1 MGRRRAGCR
10 SPPNPEVYLGISGLG
25 GDRLQELAV
34 LWSLAVPLGFIP
46 WDRYPVPSPT
56 SRVFHYIGH
65 WDTVGDFLHGEGRG
79 DHAWPSMVCAAQI
92 EVGTWGGNRI
102 TERTVQMHLHRLGI
116 HCGPIDGN
124 IGSVTIAA
132 MKAMG
137 LGGVE
142 VSRVVE
148 ALSKMSAPSETPSA
162 GRVQGHLVLGGVA
175 MNAFTSGGVHTVK
188 TRNGY
193 AVTVDG
199 PERLILTVGE

>member
-1 MGRRRAGCR
+1 
-10 SPPNPEVYLGISGLG
+10 
-25 GDRLQELAV
+25 
-34 LWSLAVPLGFIP
+34 
-46 WDRYPVPSPT
+46 
-56 SRVFHYIGH
+56 
-65 WDTVGDFLHGEGRG
+65 
-79 DHAWPSMVCAAQI
+79 
-92 EVGTWGGNRI
+92 
-102 TERTVQMHLHRLGI
+102 
-116 HCGPIDGN
+116 
-124 IGSVTIAA
+124 

-148 ALSKMSAPSETPSA
+148 VLSKMSSPSETPSA

-199 PERLILTVGE
+199 PGRLILTVGE